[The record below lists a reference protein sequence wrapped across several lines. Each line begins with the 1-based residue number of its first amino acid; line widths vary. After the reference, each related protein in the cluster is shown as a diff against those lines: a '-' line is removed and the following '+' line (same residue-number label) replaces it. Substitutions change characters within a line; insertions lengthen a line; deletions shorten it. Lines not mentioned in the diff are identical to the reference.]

1 MMASSESGDS
11 KKKTLDRALSDIRQ
25 TMQTYPDLGG
35 PESLAKFEKLTLEI
49 QQELGKPAIGLNE
62 FKPKVDPA
70 PSN

>member
-1 MMASSESGDS
+1 
-11 KKKTLDRALSDIRQ
+11 
-25 TMQTYPDLGG
+25 MQTYPELGG

-62 FKPKVDPA
+62 FRPKVDPA